1 MLSRTNLLNR
11 IKTTDLIRNKMQYK
25 VGDKVRIKSLDW
37 YNTHKDKYGNIVD
50 LKGNYF
56 FVYDMSKYCGKI
68 ATIMVCDCDTNSYIL
83 DIATIGF
90 SWTDE
95 MFDETFSE
103 DQHKEVKLIWKKSKK
118 INQDEKIKM
127 ESKKVK
133 ITLPKNCEVDKV
145 KTSVEDKFII
155 VEYTPKEK
163 FEPKDGDV
171 IYVKGHYEW
180 LTIFQKK
187 DRIGVYGYCYFC
199 PAEKD
204 LLINDNVLGTNNN
217 IREIRPATIYER
229 TILFDALKEHGLQ
242 WNAKEK
248 KLEKIRWRAKLGGR
262 YFFIEDTGV
271 VGYYQESC
279 DEIDA
284 AYWEVGNYFET
295 EQEAELYSEKRN
307 RLFKN
312 R

>member
-1 MLSRTNLLNR
+1 
-11 IKTTDLIRNKMQYK
+11 
-25 VGDKVRIKSLDW
+25 
-37 YNTHKDKYGNIVD
+37 
-50 LKGNYF
+50 
-56 FVYDMSKYCGKI
+56 
-68 ATIMVCDCDTNSYIL
+68 
-83 DIATIGF
+83 
-90 SWTDE
+90 
-95 MFDETFSE
+95 
-103 DQHKEVKLIWKKSKK
+103 
-118 INQDEKIKM
+118 M

-133 ITLPKNCEVDKV
+133 ITLPQNCEVESVNAKV
-145 KTSVEDKFII
+145 DSGYII

-171 IYVKGHYEW
+171 IYVKDISEW

-187 DRIGVYGYCYFC
+187 DRMGVYGYCYFC

-204 LLINDNVLGTNNN
+204 LLINDNVFLCNKNNT
-217 IREIRPATIYER
+217 REIRPATIYER
-229 TILFDALKEHGLQ
+229 TILFDALKEHGLH
-242 WNAKEK
+242 WNAEEK

-262 YFFIEDTGV
+262 YFFIGDTGV

-307 RLFKN
+307 KLFKN